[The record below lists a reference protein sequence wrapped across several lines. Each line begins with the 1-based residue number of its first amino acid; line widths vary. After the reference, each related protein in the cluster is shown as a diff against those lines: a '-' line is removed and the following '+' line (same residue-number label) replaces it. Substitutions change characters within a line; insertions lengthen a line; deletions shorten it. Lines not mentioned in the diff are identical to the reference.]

1 MAPSWK
7 ALELELLDVLE
18 EPVEEGVGVRQLADE
33 DRPATIAGKGPQGS
47 Y

>member
-7 ALELELLDVLE
+7 ALELEPLDVLE
-18 EPVEEGVGVRQLADE
+18 EPVEVGVGVRQLADE
-33 DRPATIAGKGPQGS
+33 DPLATIAGKGPQGS